1 MAGFALPKL
10 RWLLVGAA
18 AAGIWASTQ
27 EPPKREHWRKQRETE
42 SAQIEKKQV
51 PKPSAQAA
59 RAPRPSEI
67 VTASIPKPK
76 KPSPRPETMRTTEK
90 VRLRKEAST
99 SSEVVAMLKGGM
111 VVTATSTDGK
121 WRRVSV
127 DNMVGWVHTDYLAVA
142 KPSAQIAVA
151 KPDPG
156 VAEIPRP
163 QEAVA
168 ARPQQ
173 DVAEMSEPR
182 IVPASIAPVKP
193 VDKSLWGAMRPARA
207 PQEGDC
213 QCPYDLMLNG
223 NQCGDRSAYAKGKGG
238 ECYF

>member
-27 EPPKREHWRKQRETE
+27 EPPKRDHWRKQRETE
-42 SAQIEKKQV
+42 SAQVERKQV
-51 PKPSAQAA
+51 PKPGAKTT
-59 RAPRPSEI
+59 RAPRPSEM
-67 VTASIPKPK
+67 VTASIPKPQ
-76 KPSPRPETMRTTEK
+76 KPSPKPETMRTTEK
-90 VRLRKEAST
+90 VRLRKEATT
-99 SSEVVAMLKGGM
+99 SSDVIAILKGGM

-121 WRRVSV
+121 WRKVSV
-127 DNMVGWVHTDYLAVA
+127 DSLVGWVHMDYLAA
-142 KPSAQIAVA
+142 TPNAQISVA

-156 VAEIPRP
+156 VVEIPRP
-163 QEAVA
+163 QESVA
-168 ARPQQ
+168 GK
-173 DVAEMSEPR
+173 SEPQ
-182 IVPASIAPVKP
+182 IVPASVAPVQP
-193 VDKSLWGAMRPARA
+193 VEKSLWGAMRPARA

-238 ECYF
+238 ECFF